1 VLIIA
6 NTTKKTQR
14 DFFNEI
20 IELATQNER
29 EDIVGFCKE
38 RIAALD
44 KKKSATASKKNTANT
59 ELAEIVFE
67 ALAGIGEDATISQVM
82 KQDDRL
88 NELSNQ
94 KVTALMKSLVNDGRV
109 ERDNSGKKT
118 VFRVIAA

>member
-1 VLIIA
+1 MA